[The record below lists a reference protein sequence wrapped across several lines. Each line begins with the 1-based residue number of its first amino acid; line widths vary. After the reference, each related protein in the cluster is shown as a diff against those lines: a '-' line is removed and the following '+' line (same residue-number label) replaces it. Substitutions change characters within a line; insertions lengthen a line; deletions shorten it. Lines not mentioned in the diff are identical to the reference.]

1 VLKNQRRKTGTWR
14 RPCAILLG
22 LTFAASPGCVTK
34 KEPEPQS
41 YTLHTWRDEQPLV
54 DITHP
59 PTTQPI
65 PLAEPKL
72 IEEGDKATLIYTAR
86 FARPETLREA
96 VEGLITPEGSAQASP
111 SLNTLIVA
119 DRKEIV
125 RSILDVLK
133 EIDKPMQQLLVEAR
147 VVEVSLDTDFESEL
161 QHLLT
166 VVGHPGSFFQTSD
179 ITLKTPGAAATENQG
194 ISINVRPWSSDGKR
208 IDEFIRLLLTRNKA
222 KILSSPNLVV
232 SPGSQASIITGE
244 EVPIQSTQVVAGSL
258 STTTQ
263 FKRVGIKLT
272 VQLHQITSDTAR
284 LEINPEVSTVI
295 RFTPAGQG
303 GVTNPVVAIRN
314 VSSTVTMKD
323 GEILT
328 VGGLLSD
335 VDRQITKGV
344 PLLMDVPGIGL
355 LFQARRHQVVKTQL
369 IFFMRIHIM
378 GEGVPRTTRVYR
390 PGSTMEDVES
400 KTGVVLPE
408 APKTPSEKKRERE
421 ERQ

>member
-1 VLKNQRRKTGTWR
+1 V
-14 RPCAILLG
+14 
-22 LTFAASPGCVTK
+22 
-34 KEPEPQS
+34 
-41 YTLHTWRDEQPLV
+41 
-54 DITHP
+54 
-59 PTTQPI
+59 
-65 PLAEPKL
+65 AEPVL
-72 IEEGDKATLIYTAR
+72 VEDGDKATLIYSAR

-96 VEGLITPEGSAQASP
+96 IEGLITPEGSAQASP

-125 RSILDVLK
+125 RSILAVLK
-133 EIDKPMQQLLVEAR
+133 EVDRPMQQLLVEAR

-166 VVGHPGSFFQTSD
+166 VTGSPGSFFQTSD
-179 ITLKTPGAAATENQG
+179 VTLKTPGAAATENQG

-208 IDEFIRLLLTRNKA
+208 IDEFIRVLLTRNKA

-244 EVPIQSTQVVAGSL
+244 EVPVQSTQVVAGSL

-272 VQLHQITSDTAR
+272 VQLHQITNDTAR

-295 RFTPAGQG
+295 RFTPAGTG

-335 VDRQITKGV
+335 VDRQIVKGV
-344 PLLMDVPGIGL
+344 PLLMDVPGLGL

-378 GEGVPRTTRVYR
+378 GEGIPRTTRVYR

-408 APKTPSEKKRERE
+408 MPKTSSEKKRERE

>member
-1 VLKNQRRKTGTWR
+1 V
-14 RPCAILLG
+14 G
-22 LTFAASPGCVTK
+22 LSLAPLPGCVTK
-34 KEPEPQS
+34 QEHQPQPF
-41 YTLHTWRDEQPLV
+41 TLHSWEDDQPV
-54 DITHP
+54 IDMAHA

-65 PLAEPKL
+65 PVAEPKL
-72 IEEGDKATLIYTAR
+72 IDEGDKSTLIYSAR

-125 RSILDVLK
+125 RSILAVLK
-133 EIDKPMQQLLVEAR
+133 EVDKPMQQLLVEAR

-166 VVGHPGSFFQTSD
+166 VTGSPGSFFQTSD
-179 ITLKTPGAAATENQG
+179 ITLKTPGAIPTDKQG
-194 ISINVRPWSSDGKR
+194 ISINVTPWSSDGKR
-208 IDEFIRLLLTRNKA
+208 IDEFIRVLLTRNKA

-244 EVPIQSTQVVAGSL
+244 EVPIQSSQVVAGSL

-284 LEINPEVSTVI
+284 LEINPEVSTVT
-295 RFTPAGQG
+295 RFTQSGNN
-303 GVTNPVVAIRN
+303 GVSNPVVAIRN

-335 VDRQITKGV
+335 VDRLTVRGV
-344 PLLMDVPGIGL
+344 PLLMDVPGLGL
-355 LFQARRHQVVKTQL
+355 LFQARRHQLTKTQL

-390 PGSTMEDVES
+390 PGSTMEDVEL